1 MRCWKKTLGRARV
14 SILVL
19 SVLVAMLSRTAFAAE
34 EQYTYTVRLYAGN
47 QGVLTGEGIEAPVGA
62 DVTFDGDRIIISG
75 LKYGDIVYIV
85 YQDAVTVTDERYYA
99 RGVRRSGRDNSEATE
114 SSFAVA
120 SDRDYV
126 IAYGVKGDMVAYTVN
141 YVDVNGRGL
150 LSSDTYYGAVGERQ
164 YVSARYVDGYQPQ
177 ALNMVKTLSANEV
190 ENVFDFQYTPVQTG
204 SAPGGT
210 TGGDANG
217 GGVTGGVADR
227 DGVGGGTSGGA
238 GNGGAADGTGVGGD
252 GAADGAGAGAA
263 PEGPIGE
270 GQGIPLPDMAEGG
283 PDVIGGDLTAV
294 PDEEVPQNLQDLDDE
309 DVPLE
314 NKRLQESSGRMM
326 GYMPFYIM
334 IGVIAVAALIVM
346 AVLLRKKKGVLV
358 TQTKQRTK
366 KTTDE
371 SDDEKEL

>member
-1 MRCWKKTLGRARV
+1 MRCWKKTLGRAQV

-19 SVLVAMLSRTAFAAE
+19 SVLVVMLSRTAFAAE

-217 GGVTGGVADR
+217 GGVTGGAADG
-227 DGVGGGTSGGA
+227 DGVGGGTTGGA

-252 GAADGAGAGAA
+252 GVADGAGAGVV

-270 GQGIPLPDMAEGG
+270 GQGIPLPDMAEGV

>member
-1 MRCWKKTLGRARV
+1 MRCWKKTLGRAQV

-19 SVLVAMLSRTAFAAE
+19 SVLVVMLSRTAFAAE

-217 GGVTGGVADR
+217 GGVTGGAADG
-227 DGVGGGTSGGA
+227 DGVGGGTTGGA

-252 GAADGAGAGAA
+252 GVADGAGAGVA

-270 GQGIPLPDMAEGG
+270 GQGIPLPDMAEGV

>member
-1 MRCWKKTLGRARV
+1 MRCWKKTLGRAQV

-19 SVLVAMLSRTAFAAE
+19 SVLVVMLSRTAFAAE

-217 GGVTGGVADR
+217 GGVTGGAADG
-227 DGVGGGTSGGA
+227 DGVGGGTTGGA

-252 GAADGAGAGAA
+252 GVADGAGAGAA

-270 GQGIPLPDMAEGG
+270 GQGIPLPDMAEGV

>member
-1 MRCWKKTLGRARV
+1 MRCWKKTLGRAQV

-19 SVLVAMLSRTAFAAE
+19 SVLVVMLSRTAFAAE

-210 TGGDANG
+210 TGGDVNG
-217 GGVTGGVADR
+217 GGVTGGAADG
-227 DGVGGGTSGGA
+227 DGVGGGTTGGA

-252 GAADGAGAGAA
+252 GVADGAGAGVA

-270 GQGIPLPDMAEGG
+270 GQGIPLPDMAEGV